1 MQKYTAPRIK
11 IASTWHST
19 KYTRNKN
26 QENKAQKEDINH
38 SIEINQELT
47 QISELAKN
55 KQTKKK
61 TLKGIAL
68 FLVLKKSTRD
78 RKDIKK
84 T

>member
-1 MQKYTAPRIK
+1 M
-11 IASTWHST
+11 

-55 KQTKKK
+55 KQTNK
-61 TLKGIAL
+61 
-68 FLVLKKSTRD
+68 
-78 RKDIKK
+78 KDIKRNSSIPCAQK
-84 T
+84 VHKRQERY